1 MGYERRR
8 GGEGGRWING
18 MVSGT
23 KPMGQEWPLSPLFL
37 YLSRLRGKGKA
48 GLLRGCREVRG
59 GMT

>member
-1 MGYERRR
+1 
-8 GGEGGRWING
+8 